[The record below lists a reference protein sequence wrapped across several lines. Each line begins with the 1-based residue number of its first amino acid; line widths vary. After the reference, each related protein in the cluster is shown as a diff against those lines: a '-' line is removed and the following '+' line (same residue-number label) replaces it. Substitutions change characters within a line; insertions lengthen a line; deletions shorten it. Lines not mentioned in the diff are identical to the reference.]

1 MLVGERMRLDRR
13 RARPSGRV
21 CCGSCYRL
29 PLQCPFHDRGDSS
42 PTAGWVD
49 RSADLVGEPCE
60 RWNRTQN
67 ESCGADVAN
76 HGGFICPVDLAT
88 QSTHMNIDKIRFRN
102 EFVVPYVFEEGCARQ
117 QLVDPLHHVLEQME
131 LARPQI
137 DRPVATLRGPLD
149 EIEFQWS
156 HAQYRFIRLGLRV
169 GIRREIMKLIHRSF
183 PVPVASRFCTRSPDS
198 LLAPAPNASET
209 NCSIATELSFITEMV
224 GGPDTLV

>member
-1 MLVGERMRLDRR
+1 MSF
-13 RARPSGRV
+13 P
-21 CCGSCYRL
+21 
-29 PLQCPFHDRGDSS
+29 
-42 PTAGWVD
+42 PTADTLLRRPDG
-49 RSADLVGEPCE
+49 LVVQQIWSVNLA

-67 ESCGADVAN
+67 ESCAADVAN

-88 QSTHMNIDKIRFRN
+88 QSTHMNIDKVRFRN

-137 DRPVATLRGPLD
+137 DRPVATLRGPID

-224 GGPDTLV
+224 GDLDTLG